1 MTEQDALA
9 LLREL
14 TAMVRAECPSLLNED
29 SGGDARLSL
38 AIDDALAAPP
48 PDETRD
54 GSVMVRVD
62 LTYVEHMRRGGLEG
76 PFARIELDESGSAPR
91 LILTVAQAP
100 TPDSVEWWR
109 SVAAGLGVEI
119 QKLKD
124 LASAREPETFP
135 EPVHRR
141 IVELEAECAALK
153 AAQAPP
159 PDPPHDCEAWRAT
172 APPADPQAM
181 PTKEQP

>member
-1 MTEQDALA
+1 MSETHDMTE
-9 LLREL
+9 
-14 TAMVRAECPSLLNED
+14 
-29 SGGDARLSL
+29 
-38 AIDDALAAPP
+38 
-48 PDETRD
+48 RD

-76 PFARIELDESGSAPR
+76 PFARIELDESGSEPR

-159 PDPPHDCEAWRAT
+159 PDPPHDCEAWRLEGLGCAACHAVAVAMRGD
-172 APPADPQAM
+172 APPDPPPGRPCQCGRYFGVCYWAW
-181 PTKEQP
+181 KEPPRPAR